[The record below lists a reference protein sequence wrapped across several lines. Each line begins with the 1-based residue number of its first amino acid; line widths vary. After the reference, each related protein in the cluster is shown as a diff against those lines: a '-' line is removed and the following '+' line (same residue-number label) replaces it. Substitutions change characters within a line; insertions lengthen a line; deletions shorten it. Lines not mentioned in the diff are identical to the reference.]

1 MSCPKPYTWRTLPNG
16 DRCCG
21 YCGSLHPDDM
31 VDIMYKF
38 IQREE
43 GYNFE
48 PTDKGYKL
56 YANRGGVLNAS
67 DGGIKFYTWHV
78 DEDHEEEFNA
88 AWQLIIPVYYD
99 RVRENQERRLEK
111 MKARY
116 GDGS

>member
-1 MSCPKPYTWRTLPNG
+1 MNCPRPYSWSILPNK
-16 DRCCG
+16 DRVCT

-31 VDIMYKF
+31 IDIMYKF

-43 GYNFE
+43 GYSFN
-48 PTDKGYKL
+48 PSDKGYKV
-56 YANRGGVLNAS
+56 YASRGGVINAS

-78 DEDHEEEFNA
+78 DEEHESEYQA

-99 RVRENQERRLEK
+99 RARENQEGRLAD

-116 GDGS
+116 GS